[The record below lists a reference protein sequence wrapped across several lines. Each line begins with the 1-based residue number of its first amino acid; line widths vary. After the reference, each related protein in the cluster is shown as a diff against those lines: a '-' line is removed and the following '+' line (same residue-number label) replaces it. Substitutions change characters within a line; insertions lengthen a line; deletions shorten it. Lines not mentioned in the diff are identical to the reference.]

1 MATISVPR
9 AARPTLWARI
19 VRFFSDQRK
28 WAPYL
33 FIAPFFITF
42 ALFTLYPLLR
52 AVLMAF
58 QESLGY
64 GDEWEWVGLANFA
77 EAFTN
82 DGRLQSAFRNALLY
96 ALGSI
101 VTQLPVAFGL
111 ALLLT
116 SRFIKSRGL
125 LRTLFY
131 VPVALP
137 GLTMGAIG
145 AWFFNKDRGFA
156 NALLMQFGADR
167 IDWLGFPQ
175 FVLPMMLTL
184 AFWSY
189 VGSHVVYFIAGI
201 TGVDPSIEEAAIVD
215 GANLW
220 QRIWHVLL
228 PLLRPVIAYMTIT
241 MTAGSLMIYEVTLM
255 LYNNGD
261 GGGPGGRGWFLV
273 PYITWLSFNQLRLG
287 YATAIGWMVF
297 AVSVGLTVLQLKLYR
312 FGEVD

>member
-1 MATISVPR
+1 MASISVSR
-9 AARPTLWARI
+9 AERKPMRTRLA
-19 VRFFSDQRK
+19 RFFGDQRK

-33 FIAPFFITF
+33 FIAPFFLTF
-42 ALFTLYPLLR
+42 AVFTLYPLLR
-52 AVLMAF
+52 AILMAF

-64 GDEWEWVGLANFA
+64 GGSWEWVGLANFQ

-82 DGRLQSAFRNALLY
+82 DVRLQSAFRNALLY
-96 ALGSI
+96 ALGSV

-116 SRFIKSRGL
+116 SRFVKARGL

-137 GLTMGAIG
+137 GLTIGVIG

-156 NALLMQFGADR
+156 NALLIQLGLDR
-167 IDWLGFPQ
+167 IDWLGYPQ
-175 FVLPMMLTL
+175 FILPMMLTL

-189 VGSHVVYFIAGI
+189 VGSHAVYFIAGL
-201 TGVDPSIEEAAIVD
+201 TGIDPSIEEAAIVD
-215 GANLW
+215 GANLS
-220 QRIWHVLL
+220 QRIWYVLL
-228 PLLRPVIAYMTIT
+228 PLLRPVIAYMSIT
-241 MTAGSLMIYEVTLM
+241 MTAGSLMIYEVSLM
-255 LYNNGD
+255 LYGNGS
-261 GGGPGGRGWFLV
+261 GGGPGGRGWFLL
-273 PYITWLSFNQLRLG
+273 PYITWLSFDQFRLG

-297 AVSVGLTVLQLKLYR
+297 AVSVGLTIIQLKMYR